1 MSVDA
6 AAMQGGCQFR
16 GRGLAAGL
24 RLERQSAH
32 GVAYVLHCPRA
43 HVRWRSQGRVSSNPS
58 RYERTRCFR
67 RGWIFERVGWST
79 MAVILAA
86 AAVGLFG
93 GDGWLAESEAAAGD
107 DLIVRYSRFC
117 RARSPVELTVE
128 WVPRT
133 PEPKLWIARS
143 YLDEF
148 EIEEIHPA
156 PSAVTLQTDRVDY
169 AFRSGRPAARVEVTF
184 RLKAEHGG
192 PYRGRIGVDDG
203 LEVEVRQLVFP

>member
-1 MSVDA
+1 M
-6 AAMQGGCQFR
+6 
-16 GRGLAAGL
+16 
-24 RLERQSAH
+24 
-32 GVAYVLHCPRA
+32 P
-43 HVRWRSQGRVSSNPS
+43 SNPS

-67 RGWIFERVGWST
+67 RGWVFERVGWGT
-79 MAVILAA
+79 MALVLAA

-93 GDGWLAESEAAAGD
+93 GRGWLSETEAVAGD

-117 RARSPVELTVE
+117 RARSPIELTVE
-128 WVPRT
+128 WLPRA

-148 EIEEIHPA
+148 EIEEIRPA
-156 PSAVTLQTDRVDY
+156 PSAVTLETDRMHY
-169 AFRSGRPAARVEVTF
+169 AFRSSRPAARVEVMF

-192 PYRGRIGVDDG
+192 RYRGRIGVDDE